1 MILDRLTLILVSSL
15 CLAGCAASPSLAPD
29 YIGRYPG
36 VDMASDSTM
45 PTGAPLASLPG
56 SAGSV
61 LSVRDTHFTNGLRQV
76 IVLEGPRAMTG
87 ENKIV
92 VEAQTPP
99 MAGVAPGNDL
109 RLAPPSDGDIQ
120 SELSKLFPGV
130 AMQVS
135 GDVERG
141 PQGPFGYAAGKTG
154 ALNCLYA
161 WEYLAPRR
169 PLSLL
174 EGASGTGV
182 YPASVRVRLCRAE
195 PLANL
200 LTDMHR
206 LVVTPPGTFAVS
218 ARVAQTSDPDREDA
232 LEAAVG
238 PLERL
243 PVAEAPAA
251 ERRSSHRVRLARTS
265 SRQHRPA
272 RRRRDLR
279 LDAPTLGRSTVPP
292 VPLPGDLAPSAAG
305 TAPAAAAPAARS
317 ATVMAPRLDQDSMP
331 LPK

>member
-1 MILDRLTLILVSSL
+1 MILDRLTLILVCSIS
-15 CLAGCAASPSLAPD
+15 LAGCAASPLLAPD

-36 VDMASDSTM
+36 AEAVLDSTV
-45 PTGAPLASLPG
+45 PIDAALASLPG
-56 SAGSV
+56 SAGLV
-61 LSVRDTHFTNGLRQV
+61 LSVRDTNFSNGLRQT
-76 IVLEGPRAMTG
+76 IVLEGPAAMAG

-92 VEAQTPP
+92 VEALTPP

-109 RLAPPSDGDIQ
+109 RLASPSDADIQ

-141 PQGPFGYAAGKTG
+141 PQGPFGYAAGRSG
-154 ALNCLYA
+154 GLNCLYA

-169 PLSLL
+169 PLTLL
-174 EGASGTGV
+174 EGASGTGA

-200 LTDMHR
+200 LADMHR
-206 LVVTPPGTFAVS
+206 LIVTPPGTFAPR
-218 ARVAQTSDPDREDA
+218 ATVAQTQDPLREDA

-238 PLERL
+238 PVERM
-243 PVAEAPAA
+243 PVAESLAT
-251 ERRSSHRVRLARTS
+251 ERRPIRHVRLVRTLM
-265 SRQHRPA
+265 RQHGPA
-272 RRRRDLR
+272 RRRDPGVN
-279 LDAPTLGRSTVPP
+279 APAFGRSTVPP
-292 VPLPGDLAPSAAG
+292 VPLPSDLAPSAAV
-305 TAPAAAAPAARS
+305 APAAVAPVTRS
-317 ATVMAPRLDQDSMP
+317 ATITAPRFDQDSMP